1 MPHAYAVIDQYI
13 RYYNTARPH
22 QALGYQSPVNA
33 ALTEPAA

>member
-1 MPHAYAVIDQYI
+1 M